1 MALMQILYKTYENLA
16 AKGVT
21 GLLLPAQSTQQ
32 AHVEVLLDKNGEF
45 RMAEFIEK
53 DDATTNIPVT
63 EDSASRS
70 SGVAPHPLFD
80 KLKYLAGDYEKY
92 CGEDNT
98 KYHEAYMEQ
107 LGAWCD
113 SEYAVPQV
121 ESMYEY
127 LQQNTLI
134 ADLIAAGIFSQDEK
148 GMLTKN
154 WEKASVKLTTGDQAD
169 AFLRFRVASRGE
181 NSVLWERKDIQ
192 EQFLKFYLSHGGKQG
207 FCCVTGKEVRLCGNH
222 PSKIRH
228 SADKAK
234 LISSNDKTN
243 FTYRGRLE
251 EPGQIFTIGYEAS
264 QKAHNELKYLVQ
276 IQGAQV
282 GEKVFELWGA
292 EQEKTPA
299 LFSDTKGLVD
309 EAPGADQEE
318 EATAERIAEAFQ
330 AAMMGYRRELREDS
344 QLVLAGFDAATT
356 GRLALIFYREYNGK
370 NDCNEL
376 IDHIESW
383 HKTCAWNIS
392 YVDKNGDRQYYV
404 GVPAPF
410 HIARAIYG
418 TDQNGKLDGNK
429 KVIANAVERFLPC
442 ISDGKKI
449 PRDMVHAAVN
459 KARFPQNYSSLGL
472 WYQILATACAL
483 YKKYLYDYKKITFD
497 LTKEEWKMG
506 LSGEDKVAYDCGRL
520 LAVADAIER
529 WALRTKAD
537 DSKNIRATTA
547 MRYYTRFSQKPCE
560 AWKQIYN
567 KLIPYRIQL
576 GEKGAYLYNL
586 MGEIS
591 EQLANEDFAK
601 AKNLNG
607 MFCLGFDSM
616 RTGLIRRSIAKSK
629 ERQENN
635 SASGSTSETEEIN
648 EQE

>member
-1 MALMQILYKTYENLA
+1 MALMQMLYKTYENLSER
-16 AKGVT
+16 GVT

-32 AHVEVLLDKNGEF
+32 AHVEVTLDVRGRF
-45 RMAEFIEK
+45 R
-53 DDATTNIPVT
+53 DAKLVDKEVSETKIPVT

-80 KLKYLAGDYEKY
+80 KLKYMAGDYEKY

-98 KYHEAYMEQ
+98 KYHEAYMAQ

-121 ESMYEY
+121 QILYEY

-134 ADLIAAGIFSQDEK
+134 TDLIEAGIFSQDEK

-154 WEKASVKLTTGDQAD
+154 WEKASVKLTAGNQAD

-181 NSVLWERKDIQ
+181 NSALWERKDIQ
-192 EQFLKFYLSHGGKQG
+192 EQFLKYYLSHGGKQG
-207 FCCVTGKEVRLCGNH
+207 FCCVTGKEVRLCSNH

-228 SADKAK
+228 SGDKAK

-251 EPGQIFTIGYEAS
+251 EPGQVFSIGYEAS
-264 QKAHNELKYLVQ
+264 QKAHNALKYLIQ
-276 IQGAQV
+276 IQGVRV
-282 GEKVFELWGA
+282 GEKVFVLWGA
-292 EQEKTPA
+292 RQEKTPD
-299 LFSDTKGLVD
+299 LFSDTIGLAEETLETD
-309 EAPGADQEE
+309 YEE
-318 EATAERIAEAFQ
+318 EASAERIAEAFKE
-330 AAMMGYRRELREDS
+330 AMLGYRRELREDS
-344 QLVLAGFDAATT
+344 QLALAGFDAATT

-376 IDHIESW
+376 INNLEFW

-392 YVDKNGDRQYYV
+392 YVDKNGNRKYYV
-404 GVPAPF
+404 GVPTPF
-410 HIARAIYG
+410 HIARNIYG

-429 KVIANAVERFLPC
+429 KVMANAVERLLPC
-442 ISDGKKI
+442 ISDGRKI

-472 WYQILATACAL
+472 WYQVLSTACAL
-483 YKKYLYDYKKITFD
+483 YKKYLFDYKKVVFD
-497 LTKEEWKMG
+497 YKKEEWKMG
-506 LSGEDKVAYDCGRL
+506 LNGEDKMAYDCGQL

-529 WALRTKAD
+529 WALRTKAE

-547 MRYYTRFSQKPCE
+547 MRYYTRFSQKPCDT
-560 AWKQIYN
+560 WKLICN
-567 KLIPYRIQL
+567 KLVPYQIQL
-576 GEKGAYLYNL
+576 GEKGNYLYEL
-586 MGEIS
+586 KGKIS
-591 EQLANEDFAK
+591 GQLVEEGFAT

-616 RTGLIRRSIAKSK
+616 RTELIHRSIAKS
-629 ERQENN
+629 QEKKND
-635 SASGSTSETEEIN
+635 TVISE
-648 EQE
+648 